1 MDSINPLPQLTID
14 DLNTLHEDLIK
25 TQRTV
30 MICTICIVVAFV
42 VILPPILYIY
52 FRKIEKGIW
61 LLKEQNTNLLD
72 YYENIPD
79 KECSAKKSIV

>member
-30 MICTICIVVAFV
+30 IICTICIVVAFV
-42 VILPPILYIY
+42 VILPPILYVY

-72 YYENIPD
+72 YYKNIPD
-79 KECSAKKSIV
+79 EECHVKKSIV

>member
-14 DLNTLHEDLIK
+14 DLNTLHEDLVK

-30 MICTICIVVAFV
+30 IMCTICIVVAFV
-42 VILPPILYIY
+42 VILPPVLYIY
-52 FRKIEKGIW
+52 FRKIENGIG
-61 LLKEQNTNLLD
+61 LLNEQNANLLE

-79 KECSAKKSIV
+79 KECQVKKSMV

>member
-1 MDSINPLPQLTID
+1 MDSSNPLPQLTID

-42 VILPPILYIY
+42 VILPPLIYIY
-52 FRKIEKGIW
+52 FRKAEKGIW
-61 LLKEQNTNLLD
+61 LLNEKSDNLLE
-72 YYENIPD
+72 YYKNIPD
-79 KECSAKKSIV
+79 EECQVKKSIV

>member
-14 DLNTLHEDLIK
+14 DLNTLHEDLVK

-30 MICTICIVVAFV
+30 IICTICIVVAFV

-52 FRKIEKGIW
+52 FRKIERGIW
-61 LLKEQNTNLLD
+61 LLKEQNTNLLE

-79 KECSAKKSIV
+79 KECHVKKGIV